1 MFDYIYL
8 DKPVISYFPD
18 KKEFLAGIHT
28 YREFCFSLTE
38 NGLVMPA
45 ENGDMVIDK
54 LDWLRRNQMKMPAD
68 IQARANKLFFSK
80 EPSHSDALYKMLT
93 REYNE

>member
-8 DKPVISYFPD
+8 GKPVISYFPD

-28 YREFCFSLTE
+28 YREFCFPLTE
-38 NGLVMPA
+38 NGFVMPT

-54 LDWLRRNQMKMPAD
+54 LDCLCRNQMKMTTD
-68 IQARANKLFFSK
+68 I
-80 EPSHSDALYKMLT
+80 
-93 REYNE
+93 

>member
-1 MFDYIYL
+1 
-8 DKPVISYFPD
+8 
-18 KKEFLAGIHT
+18 
-28 YREFCFSLTE
+28 
-38 NGLVMPA
+38 MPA

-54 LDWLRRNQMKMPAD
+54 LDWLCRNQMKMTAD